1 MTSAGADLLRERLQK
16 RLDELRAEVRAASLR
31 DASEAEA
38 VVREAH
44 DRGDEA
50 SAEIQLGIGDAEL
63 VRDLHEL
70 REVEAALQ
78 RMARGTYGQ
87 CEDCGQEIGE
97 ARLAAHPAARRC
109 AACQAAQERRRPR

>member
-63 VRDLHEL
+63 VRDLRRDLAAQLL
-70 REVEAALQ
+70 R
-78 RMARGTYGQ
+78 
-87 CEDCGQEIGE
+87 
-97 ARLAAHPAARRC
+97 RLAAVKP
-109 AACQAAQERRRPR
+109 